1 MGRVAPNPDSSGTR
15 RLAFVV
21 NHAAFFVSHRLPI
34 ALEAVRRGWQVEL
47 LTGQAASQTMESL
60 AVDELSRLGI
70 RHFRYSFGSSGLNP
84 IDEIRGFAGLVFRLR
99 SFRPDIVHCASPIGL
114 LYGGLA
120 ARLAGSP
127 ALVLAVSGM
136 GYAFTDSGDRSIA
149 RTLLRSIYLMGVRF
163 AYRHPNKR
171 VIVQNVEDR
180 KFVLDKGLASSTEVR
195 LIRGSGVDL
204 SRFDLSFSTSRRR
217 AVVFLA
223 RLLRDKGVI
232 EFVEA
237 ARRIREAEP
246 DWTFVLA
253 GTADYRN
260 PSSIPPE
267 VVSEWVKE
275 GVVEWRGHV
284 SDIATLLLESS
295 IVCLPS
301 YREGMPKALLEA
313 AAAGCAVVT
322 TDAPGC
328 RDAVIPGVTGEVVPV
343 RDVSALTDALLGLIR
358 DQPRREAYGREG
370 RALAM
375 RQFGLEG
382 VLRDTFEIYDAL
394 CDQGRRRSRT

>member
-1 MGRVAPNPDSSGTR
+1 
-15 RLAFVV
+15 
-21 NHAAFFVSHRLPI
+21 
-34 ALEAVRRGWQVEL
+34 
-47 LTGQAASQTMESL
+47 
-60 AVDELSRLGI
+60 
-70 RHFRYSFGSSGLNP
+70 
-84 IDEIRGFAGLVFRLR
+84 
-99 SFRPDIVHCASPIGL
+99 
-114 LYGGLA
+114 
-120 ARLAGSP
+120 
-127 ALVLAVSGM
+127 
-136 GYAFTDSGDRSIA
+136 
-149 RTLLRSIYLMGVRF
+149 
-163 AYRHPNKR
+163 
-171 VIVQNVEDR
+171 
-180 KFVLDKGLASSTEVR
+180 
-195 LIRGSGVDL
+195 
-204 SRFDLSFSTSRRR
+204 FDLSFSTSRRR

-313 AAAGCAVVT
+313 AAA
-322 TDAPGC
+322 
-328 RDAVIPGVTGEVVPV
+328 
-343 RDVSALTDALLGLIR
+343 
-358 DQPRREAYGREG
+358 
-370 RALAM
+370 
-375 RQFGLEG
+375 
-382 VLRDTFEIYDAL
+382 
-394 CDQGRRRSRT
+394 